1 MGWIQLKRGVDDG
14 IPTGINEFE
23 CRANYAFSLRSP
35 YRMTGGTRHGLSW
48 PAIIIMWA
56 ARTTAKVMPQ
66 HLTVPARFRS
76 CSVRTPPHTQ
86 VPDLALTIGV
96 AMTSWAGT

>member
-1 MGWIQLKRGVDDG
+1 MSSELCFLVLKRAA
-14 IPTGINEFE
+14 
-23 CRANYAFSLRSP
+23 RLQSALRSP
-35 YRMTGGTRHGLSW
+35 YRMTGGTHHGLSW